1 MQRYTLY
8 LPIRKSRT
16 EDTDSTI
23 FCDTDMLSITS
34 LWKVET
40 EVFMTNICEMQ
51 SCYSS
56 SQTLMWDAEEPYF
69 ISWQIFVIRFK
80 SHDMYIVLYD
90 KYLWDAG
97 QGRWQISHGRHKSLS
112 PAMAECD
119 NTRLPMAMT
128 PRKCI
133 LNKSWKQWLLLFC
146 PFMCQCNASWSYWSI
161 AVSCTRLKGKC
172 PFSQPSA
179 TDLHLNASILTTSDQ
194 PCAPRTY
201 FLNQIKSGQ
210 KKEFIKTSSWH
221 TLRHTAWEF

>member
-1 MQRYTLY
+1 
-8 LPIRKSRT
+8 
-16 EDTDSTI
+16 
-23 FCDTDMLSITS
+23 MLSITA
-34 LWKVET
+34 LWKAEI
-40 EVFMTNICEMQ
+40 EVFNCSFQILAWYRAVIHHCKHLCEMQRSRTSSHDKYLSSDSKAMTCTLYFMTNICEM
-51 SCYSS
+51 
-56 SQTLMWDAEEPYF
+56 
-69 ISWQIFVIRFK
+69 
-80 SHDMYIVLYD
+80 
-90 KYLWDAG
+90 

-112 PAMAECD
+112 AMAECD
-119 NTRLPMAMT
+119 ITRLPMATT

-194 PCAPRTY
+194 PCVPRTY

-221 TLRHTAWEF
+221 TLRHTACEF